1 MNIQYI
7 CPRNSP
13 HHIAYI
19 GKKQN
24 QIISKKERT
33 NCDHERGYQA
43 DPLLKEQEFKN
54 TKINNTS

>member
-7 CPRNSP
+7 CPKNRS

-24 QIISKKERT
+24 QIISKKEHI
-33 NCDHERGYQA
+33 NCVHERRYQA
-43 DPLLKEQEFKN
+43 DQLLKEQELKN
-54 TKINNTS
+54 TKINNKN